1 MSILFI
7 CLLSPCGVSPTNVL
21 KYFFRHTKSSDTY
34 RKCSSLLQC
43 KPSISSIKS
52 AIRSVS
58 STAVASCGTNVKRLK
73 SCRFSTA
80 FIRRNEYTPKPVHSN
95 TMDTITAIRIRIRI
109 FMAYI
114 RQLLA
119 KINIYTN
126 KTKQMFQ
133 KV

>member
-1 MSILFI
+1 
-7 CLLSPCGVSPTNVL
+7 
-21 KYFFRHTKSSDTY
+21 
-34 RKCSSLLQC
+34 
-43 KPSISSIKS
+43 
-52 AIRSVS
+52 
-58 STAVASCGTNVKRLK
+58 
-73 SCRFSTA
+73 
-80 FIRRNEYTPKPVHSN
+80 
-95 TMDTITAIRIRIRI
+95 MDTITAIRIRIRI